1 MWLEAM
7 YSEGIGVAVPDVDAE
22 ELRDDLDFRDCL
34 TCSKAFLVVDPSA
47 DSASDNDDANTLVGD
62 GRSVEGEEGEGGVEL
77 RSKISL
83 TGWECSIV
91 TVFDEEH

>member
-1 MWLEAM
+1 M
-7 YSEGIGVAVPDVDAE
+7 
-22 ELRDDLDFRDCL
+22 

-47 DSASDNDDANTLVGD
+47 DSASDKDDANTLVGD
-62 GRSVEGEEGEGGVEL
+62 GRSVEDEEGEGGVEL

-83 TGWECSIV
+83 TGCMECSIV